1 MDGWLEGVWVQWG
14 LSLRIVIDP
23 CHPAQRFTPMGGER
37 EERRLFQAELL
48 PRARAKV
55 ITPHIPIR

>member
-1 MDGWLEGVWVQWG
+1 M
-14 LSLRIVIDP
+14 RIVIDP

>member
-1 MDGWLEGVWVQWG
+1 M
-14 LSLRIVIDP
+14 RIVIDP
-23 CHPAQRFTPMGGER
+23 CHPAQRFTPMGGERAER